1 MENLKRNSIMKNIIK
16 LFLLIF
22 VMLIAGSCSKDKL
35 DPVPKTKLADYSAFD
50 TKSRIVAQVNGL
62 YDFMKSGQYRGGR
75 FLIYNDI
82 RAENFDNLLSNG
94 VTGLQT
100 WQNNVTEST
109 NEVDGLWKAVYATV
123 NAINIFIE
131 GLDASRLDPVKAA
144 SITDAEYNQFKGEA
158 LALRG
163 LCYFDLLQLYAKPF
177 NMNAGAGLGLPLRL
191 KAYKTPADND
201 LARSTVAEVYTQIL
215 ADLNAA
221 EPMVA
226 LINGTAILNTTRLH
240 RNSVIALK
248 SRVYLNMNNYTAVVL
263 EANKIVSATAPFK
276 VTTGVATA
284 LQDSIKSVFTTPW
297 TTPESMFSMPMVET
311 DAPGTQNQLGYYY
324 SKTLTNKSP
333 DYSLTSTGIISNAG
347 FKAVDARRSL
357 LTISSGKTYLN
368 KYNVDL
374 FIDYVPVIRYSEVL
388 LNLAEAESKDAGS
401 VTARS
406 IALLN
411 AVRGRAS
418 GGTYVAGDFANLA
431 AFIDKVMLERNIEFL
446 GEGIRNMDLMRTV
459 STIPGKATVNPVPST
474 STNYIWPIPLSE
486 ILSNKLIVQNQ

>member
-1 MENLKRNSIMKNIIK
+1 
-16 LFLLIF
+16 
-22 VMLIAGSCSKDKL
+22 MLIAGSCSKDKL
-35 DPVPKTKLADYSAFD
+35 DPIPKTKLPDYSAFD
-50 TKSRIVAQVNGL
+50 TKTRIVAQVNGL

-82 RAENFDNLLSNG
+82 RADNFDNLLSNG

-109 NEVDGLWKAVYATV
+109 NEVDGLWNAVYATV

-131 GLDASRLDPVKAA
+131 GLDASRLDPIKAA
-144 SITDAEYNQFKGEA
+144 SITDAEYNQYKGEA

-177 NMNAGAGLGLPLRL
+177 NMNAGADLGVPLRL

-201 LARSTVAEVYTQIL
+201 LVRSTVAQVYTQIL

-226 LINGTAILNTTRLH
+226 LTNGTAPLNTTRLH

-248 SRVYLNMNNYTAVVL
+248 TRVYLHMNNYPAVVS
-263 EANKIVSATAPFK
+263 EANKIVSATAPF
-276 VTTGVATA
+276 TASTGVANA
-284 LQDSIKSVFTTPW
+284 LQANIVNVFTSPW
-297 TTPESMFSMPMVET
+297 TTNESMFSMPMVET
-311 DAPGTQNQLGYYY
+311 DAPGTQNGLGYYY
-324 SKTLTNKSP
+324 SKVANSSP
-333 DYSLTSTGIISNAG
+333 DYSLTSTGIIANAG
-347 FKAVDARRSL
+347 FTAGDARRSL
-357 LTISSGKTYLN
+357 NTISGTRTYLN
-368 KYNVDL
+368 KFNVAL

-388 LNLAEAESKDAGS
+388 LNLAEAEAQAAGA

-411 AVRGRAS
+411 AVRGRS
-418 GGTYVAGDFANLA
+418 GGGTYVAGDFANLA
-431 AFIDKVMLERNIEFL
+431 AFINKVMLERNIEFL
-446 GEGIRNMDLMRTV
+446 GEGLRSSDLLRTV
-459 STIPGKATVNPVPST
+459 STIPGKATVNPVPPT

-486 ILSNKLIVQNQ
+486 ILSNKAIVQN

>member
-1 MENLKRNSIMKNIIK
+1 MKNIIK
-16 LFLLIF
+16 FFLLIF
-22 VMLIAGSCSKDKL
+22 AMLIGVSCSKDKL
-35 DPVPKTKLADYSAFD
+35 DPVPKTTLPDYSAFD
-50 TKSRIVAQVNGL
+50 TKSRIVSQVTGL

-82 RAENFDNLLSNG
+82 RAENFNNLLSNG
-94 VTGLQT
+94 VTGYQT
-100 WQNNVTEST
+100 WQNLVTEST
-109 NEVDGLWKAVYATV
+109 NEVDGLWNQVYATV

-144 SITDAEYNQFKGEA
+144 NITDAEYNQYKGEA

-163 LCYFDLLQLYAKPF
+163 LCYFDLLQLYAKPY
-177 NMNAGAGLGLPLRL
+177 NMGTGASLGLPLRL
-191 KAYKTPADND
+191 KAYKTPTEND

-226 LINGTAILNTTRLH
+226 LTNGTAILNTTRLH

-248 SRVYLNMNNYTAVVL
+248 TRVLLHMNNYSAVVT
-263 EANKIVSATAPFK
+263 EANKIVSAASPFSAS
-276 VTTGVATA
+276 TGVANA
-284 LQDSIKSVFTTPW
+284 LQAKIADVFASPW
-297 TTPESMFSMPMVET
+297 TTTESMFSMPMVAT

-324 SKTLTNKSP
+324 SKVANASP
-333 DYSLTSTGIISNAG
+333 DYSLVATGIIANAG
-347 FKAVDARRSL
+347 FTAADARRNL
-357 LTISSGKTYLN
+357 LTINSGKTYLN
-368 KYNVDL
+368 KFNVDL
-374 FIDYVPVIRYSEVL
+374 FVDYVPVVRYSEVL
-388 LNLAEAESKDAGS
+388 LNLAEAESQAAGS

-418 GGTYVAGDFANLA
+418 GGTYLAGDFANLA

-459 STIPGKATVNPVPST
+459 STIPGKATVNPVSPT

-486 ILSNKLIVQNQ
+486 ILANKAIVQN